1 MTETV
6 TSTAAIP
13 NPNVLSRMLGV
24 IFSPHETFAAVA
36 ARPRWL
42 GVMVITLAIT
52 SACQYVIMSSPDM
65 QGAIVDQQ
73 IRAAAQ
79 RGATMSDEQIANT
92 ERFMTNLGPIYAGV
106 TFVLGP
112 LFTAIVGGLLFGIF
126 TTLMGGTGTFKQ
138 VYSVLAHSGV
148 ISMLAGILT
157 AALIASGVPPS
168 GVRPPGA
175 NLGVFVPMLDE
186 TSFITVF
193 LQSLDLI
200 LGWWLITL
208 AIGLAVLY
216 KRKTGGIAMS
226 LLGVYVVIALII
238 ATFSSGT

>member
-6 TSTAAIP
+6 TSTP
-13 NPNVLSRMLGV
+13 VPDQNLFSRIVGV

-42 GVMVITLAIT
+42 GVMAITLVITAA
-52 SACQYVIMSSPDM
+52 SQYVIMSSPDM

-79 RGATMSDEQIANT
+79 RGTTMSDEQIANT

-106 TFVLGP
+106 TIVLGP
-112 LFTAIVGGLLFGIF
+112 LFAAIIGGILFWIF
-126 TTLMGGTGTFKQ
+126 TTMMGGSGTFKQ
-138 VYSVLAHSGV
+138 VYSVLAHAGV
-148 ISMLAGILT
+148 ISTLAGLLT
-157 AALIASGVPPS
+157 AGLIASGVPPA

-186 TSFITVF
+186 TSFVTVF
-193 LQSLDLI
+193 LQSIDLI
-200 LGWWLITL
+200 LVWWLITL

-216 KRKTGGIAMS
+216 KRRTGGIAMS

-238 ATFSSGT
+238 ATFSSGA